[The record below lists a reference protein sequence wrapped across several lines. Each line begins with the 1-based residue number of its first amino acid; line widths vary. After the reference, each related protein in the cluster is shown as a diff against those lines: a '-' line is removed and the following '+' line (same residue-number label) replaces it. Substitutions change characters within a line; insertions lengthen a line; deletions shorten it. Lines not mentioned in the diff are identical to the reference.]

1 MRGELKDMN
10 RFTYG
15 GRLTA
20 LHKNNINQH
29 ELIQNLHKVAKENI
43 DGQIHKN
50 DNGSKKGRR

>member
-1 MRGELKDMN
+1 MN